1 MSEWLTYSLSD
12 LLLFSPRTYYRLY
25 ELYNLAIWPAQL
37 VALALGAA
45 ILALLLRR
53 GGVREGR
60 AVAAILAACWLWVAW
75 AWFVGRYATINWA
88 AGYFAAAFAIEA
100 LLLLWT
106 GTVRGRLLFRPG
118 PDAIGRFGVGIF
130 LFALAIQPLIGPL
143 LAGRDWTQVE
153 VFGVAPDP
161 TAVATLGLL
170 LTATG
175 GAFWGLPII
184 PLIWCA
190 VGGATLW
197 AMASPDA
204 PVLPAAAALVLLLS
218 AWKTLSRP

>member
-1 MSEWLTYSLSD
+1 MSEWLTYSLAD
-12 LLLFSPRTYYRLY
+12 LLLFAPDTYYRLF
-25 ELYNLAIWPAQL
+25 ELYNLAIWPAQI
-37 VALALGAA
+37 VPLALGVA
-45 ILALLLRR
+45 IPALLRR

-75 AWFVGRYATINWA
+75 AYFVERYATINWA
-88 AGYFAAAFAIEA
+88 ATYFAAGFAIEA
-100 LLLLWT
+100 LLLFWT
-106 GTVRGRLLFRPG
+106 GAVRGRLLFRPG

-130 LFALAIQPLIGPL
+130 LFALVVQPLIGPL
-143 LAGRDWTQVE
+143 VGREWTQVE

-170 LTATG
+170 LAATG
-175 GAFWGLPII
+175 RTFWELLII

-190 VGGATLW
+190 IGGATLW